1 MADEWFYQRN
11 GQNFGPFSPQALR
24 QLAIDGFL
32 FPNDMVTK
40 TGMNTWAP
48 ASKVNGLFAVSG
60 NQPAPIAPNPPAV
73 TFGNIPPPPPIPNPA
88 PTPDPFPFAMPS
100 NAPPLMPPAI
110 KPPAVPA
117 SGGVISPFG
126 SAFGGLSRLMGSSAT
141 PSAPLNN
148 PVAPPSPNSAIA
160 TTSITTAT
168 ATAPPPRLPDGLD
181 PSDVLIDHPAH
192 YQGGHPE
199 LHRKTEGRFI
209 LAKTGLYFV
218 GETSDSDLGF
228 PVERIRDVLKPIVGE
243 FPPKMLNQANMAKT
257 GAAIGA
263 GAAKFAGTLIGG
275 FGGRVVKATGGAA
288 SDTFKGVSALGP
300 PPKNRI
306 TIVFLDAN
314 QFAHKVLFDFGGSI
328 KVELEQRADEF
339 WMRVSSIRSRFFGAS
354 RPTPAAKQATRSV
367 AGPSSPAL
375 NLGSGEFRLLTPG
388 SPVETVSGTDLSE
401 RLQAGAVG
409 FGTLVCLELWVP
421 VHTLAAFTG
430 LTGGSGGI
438 VKGSGPSSGR
448 SGDGESSGSAQGST
462 GSTKGKSSGSRGSG
476 TGKAIAAGVAG
487 AVVGAVTG
495 AAISN
500 AMRKKGAGVSVD
512 ETSDEETDEPIENEE
527 LVDNVEQEEEEIDA
541 DQHDDGTEEDAAED
555 EPHDESDDQD
565 DSDTDDESDD
575 EPEEEDEVDDS
586 DDE

>member
-73 TFGNIPPPPPIPNPA
+73 TFVNIPPPPAIPNPA
-88 PTPDPFPFAMPS
+88 STPDPFPFAIPS
-100 NAPPLMPPAI
+100 NHPPLMPPAI
-110 KPPAVPA
+110 KPPAVPV

-141 PSAPLNN
+141 PSAPVNN

-288 SDTFKGVSALGP
+288 SDTVKGVSALGP

-354 RPTPAAKQATRSV
+354 RPAHAAKQATRSV
-367 AGPSSPAL
+367 ASPSSPAL

-401 RLQAGAVG
+401 RLQAGAVE

-430 LTGGSGGI
+430 LTGVSGGI
-438 VKGSGPSSGR
+438 VKESGPSSGR

-476 TGKAIAAGVAG
+476 TGKALAAGVAG
-487 AVVGAVTG
+487 AVVGAVAG

-512 ETSDEETDEPIENEE
+512 ETSDEETDEPIQNEE
-527 LVDNVEQEEEEIDA
+527 LEDNVEQEEEDIDA
-541 DQHDDGTEEDAAED
+541 EQNDEGTEEDAAED
-555 EPHDESDDQD
+555 EPHDEGDDQD
-565 DSDTDDESDD
+565 DSDADDESDD
-575 EPEEEDEVDDS
+575 
-586 DDE
+586 

>member
-1 MADEWFYQRN
+1 
-11 GQNFGPFSPQALR
+11 
-24 QLAIDGFL
+24 
-32 FPNDMVTK
+32 
-40 TGMNTWAP
+40 
-48 ASKVNGLFAVSG
+48 
-60 NQPAPIAPNPPAV
+60 
-73 TFGNIPPPPPIPNPA
+73 
-88 PTPDPFPFAMPS
+88 
-100 NAPPLMPPAI
+100 
-110 KPPAVPA
+110 
-117 SGGVISPFG
+117 
-126 SAFGGLSRLMGSSAT
+126 
-141 PSAPLNN
+141 
-148 PVAPPSPNSAIA
+148 
-160 TTSITTAT
+160 
-168 ATAPPPRLPDGLD
+168 LD

-275 FGGRVVKATGGAA
+275 FGGRMVKATGGAA
-288 SDTFKGVSALGP
+288 SDTVKGVSALGP

-367 AGPSSPAL
+367 ASPSSPAL

-401 RLQAGAVG
+401 RLQTGAVG

-430 LTGGSGGI
+430 LTGASGGI

-487 AVVGAVTG
+487 AVVGAVAG

-512 ETSDEETDEPIENEE
+512 GTSDEETDEPIENEE

-541 DQHDDGTEEDAAED
+541 EQNDEGTEEDAAED
-555 EPHDESDDQD
+555 EPHDESDYQD

>member
-1 MADEWFYQRN
+1 
-11 GQNFGPFSPQALR
+11 
-24 QLAIDGFL
+24 
-32 FPNDMVTK
+32 
-40 TGMNTWAP
+40 
-48 ASKVNGLFAVSG
+48 
-60 NQPAPIAPNPPAV
+60 
-73 TFGNIPPPPPIPNPA
+73 
-88 PTPDPFPFAMPS
+88 
-100 NAPPLMPPAI
+100 
-110 KPPAVPA
+110 
-117 SGGVISPFG
+117 
-126 SAFGGLSRLMGSSAT
+126 
-141 PSAPLNN
+141 
-148 PVAPPSPNSAIA
+148 
-160 TTSITTAT
+160 
-168 ATAPPPRLPDGLD
+168 LD

-209 LAKTGLYFV
+209 LAESGLYFV
-218 GETSDSDLGF
+218 GESSDSDLAF

-288 SDTFKGVSALGP
+288 SDTVKGVSALGP

-354 RPTPAAKQATRSV
+354 RPAPAAKQATRSV
-367 AGPSSPAL
+367 ASPSSPAL

-430 LTGGSGGI
+430 LTGASGGI

-448 SGDGESSGSAQGST
+448 TGDGESSGSAQGST

-487 AVVGAVTG
+487 AVVGAVAG

-512 ETSDEETDEPIENEE
+512 GTSDEETDEPIENEE

-541 DQHDDGTEEDAAED
+541 EQHDDGTEEDAAED
-555 EPHDESDDQD
+555 EPHDEGDDQD

>member
-11 GQNFGPFSPQALR
+11 GQKFGPFSPQALR
-24 QLAIDGFL
+24 QLALDGFL
-32 FPNDMVTK
+32 YPNDMVTK
-40 TGMNTWAP
+40 TGMTNWAP
-48 ASKVNGLFAVSG
+48 ASKVNGLFQVSG
-60 NQPAPIAPNPPAV
+60 SPPAPVPPNPVLSP
-73 TFGNIPPPPPIPNPA
+73 FIHESSSPPPLSPLPVQ
-88 PTPDPFPFAMPS
+88 TFEPFPFATQSP
-100 NAPPLMPPAI
+100 PPLPLFSPPPV
-110 KPPAVPA
+110 KPPLLPD
-117 SGGVISPFG
+117 
-126 SAFGGLSRLMGSSAT
+126 T
-141 PSAPLNN
+141 
-148 PVAPPSPNSAIA
+148 AIA

-288 SDTFKGVSALGP
+288 SDTVKGVSALGP

-314 QFAHKVLFDFGGSI
+314 QFAHKVLFDFGGTI

-354 RPTPAAKQATRSV
+354 RPTPAPKQATRSV

-388 SPVETVSGTDLSE
+388 SPVETVSGTELSE

-448 SGDGESSGSAQGST
+448 TGDGESSGSAQGST

-487 AVVGAVTG
+487 AVVGAVAG

-512 ETSDEETDEPIENEE
+512 ETSYEETDEPIENEE

-541 DQHDDGTEEDAAED
+541 EQNDEGTEEDAAED

>member
-11 GQNFGPFSPQALR
+11 GQKFGPFSPQALR

-32 FPNDMVTK
+32 LPNDMVTK
-40 TGMNTWAP
+40 SGMTNWAP

-88 PTPDPFPFAMPS
+88 PTPDPFPFAIPS
-100 NAPPLMPPAI
+100 NSPPLMPPAI

-117 SGGVISPFG
+117 SGGVINPFG

-141 PSAPLNN
+141 TSAPLNN
-148 PVAPPSPNSAIA
+148 PVASPSPNSAIA

-218 GETSDSDLGF
+218 GESSDSDLGF

-288 SDTFKGVSALGP
+288 SDTVKGVSALGP

-354 RPTPAAKQATRSV
+354 RPAPAAKQATRSV
-367 AGPSSPAL
+367 ASPSSPAL

-430 LTGGSGGI
+430 LTGVSGGI

-487 AVVGAVTG
+487 AVVGAVAG

-527 LVDNVEQEEEEIDA
+527 LEDNVEQEEEEIDA
-541 DQHDDGTEEDAAED
+541 EQNDEGTEEDAAED
-555 EPHDESDDQD
+555 EPHDEDDDQD

-575 EPEEEDEVDDS
+575 EPEEDEVDDS